1 MLLIRAATVSDVP
14 LLLRFF
20 RELAEYERQPDAVVT
35 KEETLIRDGFGSEIK
50 FRSLIAEWDRQAIGY
65 ALLLW
70 LLFKLEGP
78 RYLPRGPFRT
88 RSVSWSRDR
97 KSDSG

>member
-1 MLLIRAATVSDVP
+1 MLIIRAATVSDVP

-50 FRSLIAEWDRQAIGY
+50 FRSLIGEWDGQAIGY
-65 ALLLW
+65 ALLYGFYSSW
-70 LLFKLEGP
+70 KGP
-78 RYLPRGPFRT
+78 GIFL
-88 RSVSWSRDR
+88 
-97 KSDSG
+97 